1 MNPMTPPIEEEQEI
15 ARELDSS
22 CNHHQQSINA
32 SSHEES
38 SSSSSSRGN
47 KHALCVVEIGAGSS
61 SRPPNEFTRDA
72 TGRSDRSRFANW
84 LTNTIPLPHCCCRF
98 FGVQPFGPRTR
109 LYQVWQGKNFHT
121 GASYPYQE
129 AITVR
134 LLLTPLPVCVISMQ
148 VFLFGGHMV
157 CGPDPRG
164 LTLTTVS
171 IVLSDWIFCA
181 YIDDTSRFGFR
192 ATASMVLTA
201 VVIVNLVL
209 ASTRDPGIIPRNQV
223 SNATDI
229 ISRGRRVSVEGV
241 PVKIKYC
248 KICKI
253 YRPPRSC
260 HCVVCDNCVDR
271 FDHHC
276 PWIGQCIGLRNSRYY
291 LMFILSALVFF
302 SYIFAFSWLR
312 IRRNWS
318 KTRSGLFRMLGDAP
332 ETFLLA
338 LFSFMAI
345 WLVGGFFI
353 FHAYLIA
360 LNQTARENFK
370 QLYAKTPNPYDKG
383 ILRNI
388 KEALFTRLPPSKVNF
403 RALVEPD
410 WCSIARM
417 LASSPR
423 RGDEPTVAVQHSPS
437 L

>member
-1 MNPMTPPIEEEQEI
+1 MNPLTPPIEEEQEV
-15 ARELDSS
+15 AKELDSS

-38 SSSSSSRGN
+38 SSSSSSSFRGN
-47 KHALCVVEIGAGSS
+47 KHALRVVGIGAGSS

-84 LTNTIPLPHCCCRF
+84 LTNTIPLPHCCCPF

-109 LYQVWQGKNFHT
+109 LYQVWQGKN
-121 GASYPYQE
+121 Q
-129 AITVR
+129 
-134 LLLTPLPVCVISMQ
+134 
-148 VFLFGGHMV
+148 
-157 CGPDPRG
+157 
-164 LTLTTVS
+164 
-171 IVLSDWIFCA
+171 
-181 YIDDTSRFGFR
+181 
-192 ATASMVLTA
+192 
-201 VVIVNLVL
+201 VIVNLIL

-229 ISRGRRVSVEGV
+229 ISRSRRVSVEGV
-241 PVKIKYC
+241 SVKIKYC

-345 WLVGGFFI
+345 WLLGGFFI

-360 LNQTARENFK
+360 HNQTARENFK
-370 QLYAKTPNPYDKG
+370 QSYAKTPNPYDKG

-417 LASSPR
+417 LASSPS
-423 RGDEPTVAVQHSPS
+423 RGDEPTVAVQHVP
-437 L
+437 

>member
-1 MNPMTPPIEEEQEI
+1 MNPLTPPIEEEQEV
-15 ARELDSS
+15 AKELDSS

-38 SSSSSSRGN
+38 SSSSSSSSSSFRGN
-47 KHALCVVEIGAGSS
+47 KHALRVVGIGAGSS
-61 SRPPNEFTRDA
+61 SRPPNEVTRDA

-84 LTNTIPLPHCCCRF
+84 LTNTIPLPHCCCPF

-109 LYQVWQGKNFHT
+109 LYQVWQGKN
-121 GASYPYQE
+121 
-129 AITVR
+129 
-134 LLLTPLPVCVISMQ
+134 

-164 LTLTTVS
+164 LTLTTVT

-201 VVIVNLVL
+201 VVIVNLIL

-229 ISRGRRVSVEGV
+229 ISRSRRVSVEGV
-241 PVKIKYC
+241 SVKIKYC

-312 IRRNWS
+312 IRRNWW

-345 WLVGGFFI
+345 WLLGGFFI

-360 LNQTARENFK
+360 HNQTARENFK
-370 QLYAKTPNPYDKG
+370 QSYAKTPNPYDKG

-417 LASSPR
+417 LASSPS
-423 RGDEPTVAVQHSPS
+423 RGDEPTVAVQHVP
-437 L
+437 